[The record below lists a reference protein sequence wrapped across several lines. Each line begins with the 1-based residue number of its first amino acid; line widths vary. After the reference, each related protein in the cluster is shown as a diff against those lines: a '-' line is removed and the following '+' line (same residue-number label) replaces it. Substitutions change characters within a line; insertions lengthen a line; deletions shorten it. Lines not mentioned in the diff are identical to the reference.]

1 MVHLFVLVGSQ
12 GAGSRLTQ
20 MQSKTVRDIP
30 NVKSSV
36 IAPTIEDEIIY
47 IISGQEFTIDS
58 TDPLNAI
65 TGFDVVKKGLTLVN
79 TTDAT
84 NGVTTPAG
92 HYYWGT
98 ASNVLKTK
106 WFRSKQ
112 FCTKF
117 HVATEFTDIVR
128 FPRRRYNSR

>member
-1 MVHLFVLVGSQ
+1 MIFKCI
-12 GAGSRLTQ
+12 TQ
-20 MQSKTVRDIP
+20 CYWV
-30 NVKSSV
+30 
-36 IAPTIEDEIIY
+36 PTIEDEIIH

-65 TGFDVVKKGLTLVN
+65 TGFDVIKKGLTLVN

-98 ASNVLKTK
+98 ASNALKLNGLEASSFVQSTPC
-106 WFRSKQ
+106 S
-112 FCTKF
+112 
-117 HVATEFTDIVR
+117 
-128 FPRRRYNSR
+128 N